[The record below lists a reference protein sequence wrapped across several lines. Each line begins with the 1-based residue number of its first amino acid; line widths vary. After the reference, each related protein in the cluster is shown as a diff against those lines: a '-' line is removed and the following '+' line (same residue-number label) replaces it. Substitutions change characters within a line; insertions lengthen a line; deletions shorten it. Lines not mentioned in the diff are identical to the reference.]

1 MITGIAWIGASFYFI
16 FLENNLNR
24 TKNLREELAG
34 NLWAVHGG
42 GFYYLEKYK
51 HSPEVIPKDLHWFK
65 WEAYFTGLS
74 GFTLLCIVY
83 YYNAGAYMVDPSIMA
98 LSSIQAIGIGI
109 GSIIVSWIV
118 YDLMCKSPLVK
129 HQKLFALIGF
139 VLLVIMTYGLTHLLS
154 ARAAYI
160 HIGAIIGII
169 MVLNVFFVIIPGQKL
184 MVASALKGEIADPSY
199 GENALRRSIHNNY
212 MTLPV
217 LFIMISNHFP
227 STFGNQHAWLVLAGL
242 MLVGVSVRHWFNLRG
257 KKIKNYWLLPFA
269 IALLIVLIVYT
280 MPKTKSLAHMSMAES
295 TSISIT
301 DHQGMALIEKH
312 CLSCHSTTPSSKIFV
327 TAPKGLILDNFTSIQ
342 ANAEIIKAQAVNAK
356 IMPLGNTT
364 KMTDEER
371 QQLGDWL
378 VKKKQ

>member
-1 MITGIAWIGASFYFI
+1 
-16 FLENNLNR
+16 
-24 TKNLREELAG
+24 
-34 NLWAVHGG
+34 
-42 GFYYLEKYK
+42 
-51 HSPEVIPKDLHWFK
+51 
-65 WEAYFTGLS
+65 
-74 GFTLLCIVY
+74 
-83 YYNAGAYMVDPSIMA
+83 
-98 LSSIQAIGIGI
+98 
-109 GSIIVSWIV
+109 
-118 YDLMCKSPLVK
+118 
-129 HQKLFALIGF
+129 
-139 VLLVIMTYGLTHLLS
+139 
-154 ARAAYI
+154 
-160 HIGAIIGII
+160 
-169 MVLNVFFVIIPGQKL
+169 
-184 MVASALKGEIADPSY
+184 
-199 GENALRRSIHNNY
+199 
-212 MTLPV
+212 
-217 LFIMISNHFP
+217 
-227 STFGNQHAWLVLAGL
+227 